1 MPESRAASA
10 QPGSLS
16 GLKQWPRLP
25 PPPPSPRPA
34 RSSHRTA
41 ILEVASS
48 SPPRAGA
55 PDQSDRGGRA
65 HLEKAGL
72 FAPKVPLVK
81 VLTAL

>member
-25 PPPPSPRPA
+25 PPPSPRPA

-48 SPPRAGA
+48 SPSRAGA

>member
-25 PPPPSPRPA
+25 PPSPRPA
-34 RSSHRTA
+34 RSSHRAA

-48 SPPRAGA
+48 SSPRAGA
-55 PDQSDRGGRA
+55 PDQTDRGGRA